1 MLAIIKI
8 SRSFGIKKII
18 TTFSLAAIF
27 LSGFFASQILS
38 VKAAAQ
44 IPDPNSINIEGV
56 VVDELTHNPIVGAK
70 ITFMYRDPIEVYIW
84 CEETTGVCHN
94 NCVEPLFQIGDYCYT
109 IDREVTTDVNGYY
122 IFENFDFCNLSSPR
136 NWWGDLEFSADNYD
150 KKVVADIDVACGQT
164 ITYNIQLTPQTPDP
178 VILIPGILG
187 SWQREVCETD
197 PVTNLFGC
205 KSEYVPDPILNT
217 YDSLWQA
224 LINVGYQ
231 KNVNLFALGYN
242 WRLDNNITAG
252 LLKQKIANI
261 KQITGKSKVDLVVH
275 SMGGLVARAYIQGT
289 DYADDVDQLIFLGTP
304 QLGSPEAYLQYEAVE
319 GFQAPEKYFAI
330 PYFFTEALT
339 NGYTNLVNY
348 VREKVV
354 ALAQLLPNYD
364 YLKKKEGENWVFRT
378 YPTENYVQNTFL
390 ENLNSI
396 AGVNLLKQR
405 VRVTNIVSDYQT
417 NGTITAIRTVADPD
431 TTDNKWLH
439 GYPENY
445 DNTATDQGL
454 EYGAGDG
461 TVPMTSADGLPGVT
475 KIICEGDPLH
485 SSMPTE
491 CQRHVVQALTGK
503 WPTEIFRANTV
514 EKLLLIY
521 VHSPVKFQVVDQNG
535 QVTGTNFIDSSG
547 LENIPESLF
556 DEANGF
562 VFIKNPINGEYKINV
577 LGIDSGGVYGLSV
590 DSINNSGEQ
599 QSLVHGTI
607 ATGEVQ
613 NYKINYDNTAVAPI
627 VIEEIKTKINIDDII
642 KDVKNIAAS
651 GGFKQKNLDKILITQ
666 LNLAKR
672 WEGKLA
678 AVSKDWQ
685 KKIYQNL
692 ILTDVR
698 VAENLLKV
706 WLKTKKINQVSYD
719 ILMKDF
725 NLFMQQYK

>member
-1 MLAIIKI
+1 MLAIIKT
-8 SRSFGIKKII
+8 SRSFGIKKIV
-18 TTFSLAAIF
+18 TTFALAAIF
-27 LSGFFASQILS
+27 FSGFFASQILP
-38 VKAAAQ
+38 VKALIFVPGA
-44 IPDPNSINIEGV
+44 IEGRV
-56 VVDELTHNPIVGAK
+56 SEINTGQNLADIHLILWNKLDIATECSTSDNLPPYYCEVGRPRGYQ
-70 ITFMYRDPIEVYIW
+70 T
-84 CEETTGVCHN
+84 
-94 NCVEPLFQIGDYCYT
+94 YT
-109 IDREVTTDVNGYY
+109 DNNGYY
-122 IFENFDFCNLSSPR
+122 IFSEIGFYFAEIELVIESEYFEPQIIINPHSGL
-136 NWWGDLEFSADNYD
+136 WYD
-150 KKVVADIDVACGQT
+150 PAVL
-164 ITYNIQLTPQTPDP
+164 NIQLTPKEPDP

-187 SWQREVCETD
+187 SWQREVCETN

-205 KSEYVPDPILNT
+205 NLEYVPDPILNT

-242 WRLDNNITAG
+242 WRLDNNITAE
-252 LLKQKIANI
+252 LLKQKIVEV

-354 ALAQLLPNYD
+354 ALGQLLPNYD
-364 YLKKKEGENWVFRT
+364 YLKRKEGENWFFRT
-378 YPTENYVQNTFL
+378 YPTENYVQNIFL

-396 AGVNLLKQR
+396 AGVSLLKQR

-417 NGTITAIRTVADPD
+417 NGTITAIRTIADPN
-431 TTDNKWLH
+431 TIDNKWLH

-461 TVPMTSADGLPGVT
+461 TVPMLSADGLPGVT
-475 KIICEGDPLH
+475 KVVCEGDPIH
-485 SSMPTE
+485 RAMPTE
-491 CQRHVVQALTGK
+491 CQRHVVQALIGK

-521 VHSPVKFQVVDQNG
+521 VHSPVKFQVIDQNG
-535 QVTGTNFIDSSG
+535 QVTGTNFTDSSG

-556 DEANGF
+556 DQANGF
-562 VFIKNPINGEYKINV
+562 VFIKNPTNGEYKINV
-577 LGIDSGGVYGLSV
+577 LGIDSGGAYGLSV

-613 NYKINYDNTAVAPI
+613 NYKINYDNNAVAPV
-627 VIEEIKTKINIDDII
+627 VIEEIKTKITIDDII
-642 KDVKNIAAS
+642 KDVKNIAAEN
-651 GGFKQKNLDKILITQ
+651 GFKQKNLDKILITQ

-678 AVSKDWQ
+678 AANKNWQ
-685 KKIYQNL
+685 KNIYQNL

-698 VAENLLKV
+698 VAENLLRV